1 MFNSVVLDVVI
12 GLVFIYLL
20 YSLLATIIQELLAS
34 SFSLRAKILER
45 AIVRMLE
52 DGNNI
57 TSRLKGIIY
66 LFKKTGN
73 GGDVNSAS
81 FTFYNHP
88 LIKFLGENKN
98 KPSYINK
105 ETFSKVLIDLLR
117 GDQIKPGD
125 DIRPLIQK
133 ALDNKTTN
141 WGLAKISD
149 ETLSYLKSIWADAQ
163 GDIEK
168 FRGYLENWFDETME
182 RATGWYKKHTQ
193 VILFFIGLIIA
204 IVFNVDTIKIVEKL
218 EKDPK
223 LREQMVQQADAFV
236 KAHPDLDKELI
247 KQKQSLENLRN
258 EVTKKENPIKDQD
271 SLQNI
276 KSMAGLDSSNLK
288 SYQILV
294 AKRDSLF
301 DRADSL
307 MKNDIKN
314 VNGVIGIGLN
324 SYDCP
329 SCDFWCF
336 LKSLLG
342 WIITALALSLGA
354 PFWFDLL
361 NKLMKLRN
369 SIATTPPADDKQKQ
383 QDPQS
388 TTIKRVG

>member
-20 YSLLATIIQELLAS
+20 YSLLATIIQEILSS
-34 SFSLRAKILER
+34 SFSFRAKILER
-45 AIVRMLE
+45 AIFRMLE
-52 DGNNI
+52 DENKF
-57 TSRLKGIIY
+57 TSRFKGIVY
-66 LFKKTGN
+66 LFKKSGN
-73 GGDVNSAS
+73 GGNDKSTS
-81 FTFYNHP
+81 FTFYDHP

-117 GDQIKPGD
+117 GKDVNPGD
-125 DIRPLIQK
+125 DVRPLIQK
-133 ALDNKTTN
+133 ALNQKTTN

-168 FRGYLENWFDETME
+168 FKEHLENWFDETME

-193 VILFFIGLIIA
+193 VILFFVGLAIA
-204 IVFNVDTIKIVEKL
+204 IIFNVDTIEIVKKL

-247 KQKQSLENLRN
+247 KKNQEFMNPSTEI
-258 EVTKKENPIKDQD
+258 TKKENLSKDKD
-271 SLQNI
+271 SIQKL
-276 KSMAGLDSSNLK
+276 KSMVTLDSVNLK
-288 SYQILV
+288 SHQTLV
-294 AKRDSLF
+294 AKRDLLF

-307 MKNDIKN
+307 IKNNLKN
-314 VNGVIGIGLN
+314 VNGVLGIGLN
-324 SYDCP
+324 SYQCV
-329 SCDFWCF
+329 SCDWRCF
-336 LKSLLG
+336 LLSLLG

-369 SIATTPPADDKQKQ
+369 SVATAKSDEKQP
-383 QDPQS
+383 QDPKS
-388 TTIKRVG
+388 SNIKRVG